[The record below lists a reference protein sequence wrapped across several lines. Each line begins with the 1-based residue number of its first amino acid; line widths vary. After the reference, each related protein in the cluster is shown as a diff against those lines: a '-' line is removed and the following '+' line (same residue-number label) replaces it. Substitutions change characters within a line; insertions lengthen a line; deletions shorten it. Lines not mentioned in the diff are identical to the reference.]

1 MSPDGNQLMIVIRF
15 FNENVYFCPFTF
27 VIYERTNVI
36 IPYVATAVITVTM
49 SAYKV
54 EVHGRIRSKSSKIS

>member
-15 FNENVYFCPFTF
+15 FNENVYFCSFTF

-36 IPYVATAVITVTM
+36 IPY
-49 SAYKV
+49 SNN
-54 EVHGRIRSKSSKIS
+54 

>member
-1 MSPDGNQLMIVIRF
+1 MSPDGNQWF

-36 IPYVATAVITVTM
+36 IPY
-49 SAYKV
+49 SNN
-54 EVHGRIRSKSSKIS
+54 